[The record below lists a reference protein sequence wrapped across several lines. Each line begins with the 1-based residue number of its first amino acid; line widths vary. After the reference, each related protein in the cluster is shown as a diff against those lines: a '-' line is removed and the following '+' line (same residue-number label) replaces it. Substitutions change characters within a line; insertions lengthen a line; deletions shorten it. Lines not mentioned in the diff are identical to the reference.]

1 MLPVLPLA
9 FAVASALAGD
19 PAFEEAMKLYK
30 ALEYEE
36 AIPKLAELTNRPGL
50 PANDKAT
57 ALMWLGLSHAGAGDM
72 DNARGALAAALEADA
87 GIALPE
93 KVSPRISEMF
103 EQLKADAAAKAKAKD
118 PPPNGNGN
126 GDPPTDPP
134 PGAGA
139 GEPLSATLIGGG
151 VAAGVGV
158 LALVGGTVLAVLAA
172 GSLEIANDR
181 NQFQDDAKA
190 ALDTANAEV
199 AGASVLLPLGA
210 ALAAAGGVLIG
221 MEMAN

>member
-1 MLPVLPLA
+1 MLSVLPLA

-36 AIPKLAELTNRPGL
+36 AIPKLATITNRPGL

-72 DNARGALAAALEADA
+72 DNARVALAAALESDA
-87 GIALPE
+87 NIALPE
-93 KVSPRISEMF
+93 KVSPRITAMF
-103 EQLKADAAAKAKAKD
+103 EQLKADAAARVKKPPADD
-118 PPPNGNGN
+118 PPP
-126 GDPPTDPP
+126 PPDEPTP
-134 PGAGA
+134 AK
-139 GEPLSATLIGGG
+139 PLSMTLVGGG

-158 LALVGGTVLAVLAA
+158 LAIVGGSVLALLAA
-172 GSLEIANDR
+172 GELETANDR
-181 NQFQDDAKA
+181 EQFQSDAKA
-190 ALDTANAEV
+190 ALDTANGEV
-199 AGASVLLPLGA
+199 AGAAVLLPLGA

-221 MEMAN
+221 LSMAE

>member
-1 MLPVLPLA
+1 MLSVLPLA

-36 AIPKLAELTNRPGL
+36 AIPKLASITNRPGL
-50 PANDKAT
+50 PPNDKAT

-72 DNARGALAAALEADA
+72 DNARAALSAALDADA
-87 GIALPE
+87 TITLPE

-103 EQLKADAAAKAKAKD
+103 DQLKAEAAAKAK
-118 PPPNGNGN
+118 PPETPA
-126 GDPPTDPP
+126 DTPPSEQPP
-134 PGAGA
+134 AS
-139 GEPLSATLIGGG
+139 EPLSMTLVGGA

-158 LALVGGTVLAVLAA
+158 VAIVGGGVLAA
-172 GSLEIANDR
+172 LAAGELETANDR
-181 NQFQDDAKA
+181 NQFQSDAKA

-221 MEMAN
+221 LSMSE